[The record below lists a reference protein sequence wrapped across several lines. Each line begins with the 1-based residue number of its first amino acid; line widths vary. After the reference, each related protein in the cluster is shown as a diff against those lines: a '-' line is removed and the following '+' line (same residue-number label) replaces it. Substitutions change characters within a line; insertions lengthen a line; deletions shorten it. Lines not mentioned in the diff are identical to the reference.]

1 MIESIWTEPGGRIVA
16 TSPHRSDLDE
26 QQLIEKHV
34 DLDYDRY
41 GGRADARLKHSG
53 VSVWAIVGYLGVY
66 DGDVDEVARIYE
78 LSQDEMDAAL
88 AYYRRNKKYVDARIL
103 LNEA

>member
-1 MIESIWTEPGGRIVA
+1 MAIPQE
-16 TSPHRSDLDE
+16 RSDLDE

-41 GGRADARLKHSG
+41 GGRADARLKESG
-53 VSVWAIVGYLGVY
+53 VSIWAIVGYLGVY
-66 DGDVDEVARIYE
+66 DGDVDEVARIYG
-78 LSQDEMDAAL
+78 LSHEEMDAAL
-88 AYYRRNKKYVDARIL
+88 AYYRRNKKYVDARVL

>member
-1 MIESIWTEPGGRIVA
+1 MA
-16 TSPHRSDLDE
+16 ASPQRRDLNE

-41 GGRADARLKHSG
+41 GGRADARMKRTG
-53 VSVWAIVGYLGVY
+53 VSIWAIVSYLGVY
-66 DGDVDEVARIYE
+66 DGDTNKVAWVYD
-78 LSQDEMDAAL
+78 LSPDEMDAAL
-88 AYYRRNKKYVDARIL
+88 AYYRRNKKYVDARVL

>member
-1 MIESIWTEPGGRIVA
+1 MAIPQE
-16 TSPHRSDLDE
+16 RSDLDE

-41 GGRADARLKHSG
+41 GGRADARLKESG
-53 VSVWAIVGYLGVY
+53 VSVWAIVTYLGVY
-66 DGDVDEVARIYE
+66 DGNVDKVAWHYE
-78 LSQDEMDAAL
+78 LTREEMEAAL
-88 AYYRRNKKYVDARIL
+88 AYYRQNKKYIDARIL

>member
-1 MIESIWTEPGGRIVA
+1 MA
-16 TSPHRSDLDE
+16 TSPRRTDLDE

-34 DLDYDRY
+34 DLNYDRF
-41 GGRADARLKHSG
+41 GGRADARLKESG
-53 VSVWAIVGYLGVY
+53 VSVWAIVAYLGVY
-66 DGDVDEVARIYE
+66 DGDLEKVAWHFE
-78 LSQDEMDAAL
+78 LSEEELDAAL

>member
-1 MIESIWTEPGGRIVA
+1 MAISQD
-16 TSPHRSDLDE
+16 RSDLDE

-34 DLDYDRY
+34 DPDYDRY
-41 GGRADARLKHSG
+41 GGRADARMKVSG
-53 VSVWAIVGYLGVY
+53 VSIWAIVTYLGIY
-66 DGDVDEVARIYE
+66 DGDVGEVAGVQFC
-78 LSQDEMDAAL
+78 SQEEMDAAL